1 MGALAVVVV
10 IALPVFSLRLGTS
23 DASTAPSTFTTH
35 QAYTALAK
43 GFGPGFNGPLELVG
57 QVSSPADKDA
67 FNRLLTA
74 AAHTPGVA
82 KVTPAVTSP
91 NGRVV
96 LATLYPTTSP
106 QAEQTVNLVS
116 TIRQDLVPQAQSGNQ
131 LVVHVGGVTATNID
145 FSEVLASKLPL
156 FIAVVVFLAFLL
168 LIAVFRSLLIPL
180 VASAMNLLSIGA
192 ALGAMNA
199 VFTWGWGGS
208 ILGLSNTGPVDAFLP
223 VIMFSVLFGLSM
235 DYEVYLVSRM
245 QEEWRHLV
253 RTESRSVEGLNG
265 RAARRNHQA
274 ITLGQAKSGRIIAA
288 AAGIM
293 ILVFGSFI
301 LDFDRPL
308 QEFGFG
314 LGFAVLVDALV
325 IRSLLTPAI
334 MHLIGPANWTMP
346 SWLGRVLPN
355 LSVEVD
361 EDAIPLPPSEELVAR
376 RVSKPATHSSSAGR
390 RDER

>member
-1 MGALAVVVV
+1 M
-10 IALPVFSLRLGTS
+10 
-23 DASTAPSTFTTH
+23 
-35 QAYTALAK
+35 
-43 GFGPGFNGPLELVG
+43 
-57 QVSSPADKDA
+57 
-67 FNRLLTA
+67 
-74 AAHTPGVA
+74 
-82 KVTPAVTSP
+82 
-91 NGRVV
+91 
-96 LATLYPTTSP
+96 
-106 QAEQTVNLVS
+106 
-116 TIRQDLVPQAQSGNQ
+116 PQAQSGNQ
-131 LVVHVGGVTATNID
+131 LVVHVGGMTATNID
-145 FSEVLASKLPL
+145 FSEVLTSKLPL

-223 VIMFSVLFGLSM
+223 VIVFSVLFGLSM

-253 RTESRSVEGLNG
+253 RTESRSAEGLNG

-325 IRSLLTPAI
+325 IEAS
-334 MHLIGPANWTMP
+334 
-346 SWLGRVLPN
+346 
-355 LSVEVD
+355 
-361 EDAIPLPPSEELVAR
+361 
-376 RVSKPATHSSSAGR
+376 
-390 RDER
+390 

>member
-1 MGALAVVVV
+1 VVVV

-35 QAYTALAK
+35 QAYTALAE

-57 QVSSPADKDA
+57 QVSSAAGKDA

-74 AAHTPGVA
+74 AAHTPWVA

-91 NGRVV
+91 NGKVV

-145 FSEVLASKLPL
+145 FSNVLTSKLPL

-199 VFTWGWGGS
+199 VFNWGWGGS
-208 ILGLSNTGPVDAFLP
+208 ILRLSRTGPVDAFLP
-223 VIMFSVLFGLSM
+223 VIMF
-235 DYEVYLVSRM
+235 
-245 QEEWRHLV
+245 
-253 RTESRSVEGLNG
+253 
-265 RAARRNHQA
+265 
-274 ITLGQAKSGRIIAA
+274 
-288 AAGIM
+288 
-293 ILVFGSFI
+293 
-301 LDFDRPL
+301 
-308 QEFGFG
+308 
-314 LGFAVLVDALV
+314 
-325 IRSLLTPAI
+325 
-334 MHLIGPANWTMP
+334 
-346 SWLGRVLPN
+346 
-355 LSVEVD
+355 
-361 EDAIPLPPSEELVAR
+361 
-376 RVSKPATHSSSAGR
+376 
-390 RDER
+390 